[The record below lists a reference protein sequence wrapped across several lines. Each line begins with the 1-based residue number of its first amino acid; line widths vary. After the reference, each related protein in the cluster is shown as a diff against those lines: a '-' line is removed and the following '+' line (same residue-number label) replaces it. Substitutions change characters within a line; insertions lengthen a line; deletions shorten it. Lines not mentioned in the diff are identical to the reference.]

1 MNDDAVYVCG
11 QIGAKLSDDPVEDLK
26 MLKAV
31 LLITQKFDVVANER
45 FFAVK
50 MEKSIFTKEKFP
62 RLIRRK
68 LKKTEYRRVKPP
80 RKVRKQLRKCRI
92 LADSSDRVFFLASPE
107 SLGELLS
114 CKRMKLE
121 NMSIDEVLE
130 LLWSGASDSGHVK

>member
-1 MNDDAVYVCG
+1 MDDDTVYVCG

-31 LLITQKFDVVANER
+31 LLVTQNFDVETNER
-45 FFAVK
+45 FFTVK

-62 RLIRRK
+62 QLIRRK

-80 RKVRKQLRKCRI
+80 RKVRKLLRKCRT
-92 LADSSDRVFFLASPE
+92 LADNSDRVFFLASPE
-107 SLGELLS
+107 NVGELFS

-121 NMSIDEVLE
+121 DVSVDEALE
-130 LLWSGASDSGHVK
+130 LLEPKTSDSGHWK